1 MRHKPSSRKR
11 RSREGPGAG
20 AVESRMSSTDTP
32 PREPATPPRQR
43 SRAKIALA
51 VGAGLVLV
59 AAALFAGIYFLF
71 FNSDSPPPLKLSP
84 KSSAAPSSALAG
96 TWEPSSGEAGYRV
109 REKLAFLPAQSD
121 AVGRTKTVTGTF
133 TLADDGTKLTAS
145 NVSLKVDVST
155 LTSDEARRDN
165 RIRIS
170 GLETDRFPSST
181 FVADGPID
189 VPSSARNGA
198 TVTVTAH
205 GALTLHGVT
214 KDVDIPIQAR
224 ASGSTIELVGSYKF
238 PMSQFDIN
246 PPSIAGFVSVES
258 DATMEF
264 KLAFVRK
271 P

>member
-1 MRHKPSSRKR
+1 MT
-11 RSREGPGAG
+11 
-20 AVESRMSSTDTP
+20 STDTP
-32 PREPATPPRQR
+32 SREPAASPVGGAGPR
-43 SRAKIALA
+43 SPWL

-59 AAALFAGIYFLF
+59 VAALFAGVYFLF

-84 KSSAAPSSALAG
+84 KGGTAPSSALAG

-133 TLADDGTKLTAS
+133 TLADDGSKLTAS

-170 GLETDRFPSST
+170 GLETDRFPSAT
-181 FVADGPID
+181 FVARRPDRRAELGAQRHNRHRHRPRCAD
-189 VPSSARNGA
+189 PSWRHQGRRHPDPGA
-198 TVTVTAH
+198 
-205 GALTLHGVT
+205 GV
-214 KDVDIPIQAR
+214 
-224 ASGSTIELVGSYKF
+224 GSTIELVGSYKF
-238 PMSQFDIN
+238 PMSQFNIE
-246 PPSIAGFVSVES
+246 PPNIAGFVSVES

-264 KLAFVRK
+264 KLDFVK
-271 P
+271 KS